1 MVLFISG
8 IDTNIGKSIATAYLY
23 KKMLAEGVHVITQKL
38 IQTGCVGMSEDI
50 KMHRKI
56 AGVPFTEEDEK
67 GLTCPYVFT
76 HPCSPHL
83 AAEIDG
89 QVIDVSYLT
98 ACTKQLEALY
108 DVVLLEGAGGL
119 MVPVSREL
127 LMIDYVA
134 EQKYPVVLVTS
145 GRLGSLNHTLL
156 SLEALK
162 NRNMEL
168 HSIIYNQYPS
178 SDELIEA
185 DSLRFITEHCRK
197 YFPNAKV
204 ELLPER
210 P

>member
-1 MVLFISG
+1 MIPTPHIEVKDKHLIAKTVLMPGDPLRAEAIANKYLTEVKKVNGVRNMLAFTGKFGKKLVTVMGSG
-8 IDTNIGKSIATAYLY
+8 MGMPSIGIYSYELY
-23 KKMLAEGVHVITQKL
+23 KFYDV
-38 IQTGCVGMSEDI
+38 QTIIRVGSCGAYTSDL
-50 KMHRKI
+50 K
-56 AGVPFTEEDEK
+56 
-67 GLTCPYVFT
+67 
-76 HPCSPHL
+76 
-83 AAEIDG
+83 
-89 QVIDVSYLT
+89 
-98 ACTKQLEALY
+98 LY